1 MGFGRKKT
9 DAAQIL
15 GRLSVMPWD
24 NEPLT
29 EIQPHNVGTALSSEI
44 INNQETAVSAV
55 DPETK

>member
-9 DAAQIL
+9 DAAEIL
-15 GRLSVMPWD
+15 GRLSVMPWE

-29 EIQPHNVGTALSSEI
+29 EIQPTNVGTCLSAEV
-44 INNQETAVSAV
+44 NETAVSAA